1 MIFVLP
7 LSVLILLSTL
17 TLMLIKMS
25 HCCAGGVDVASGDV
39 AGGDDDVD
47 GDGKDVDD
55 SCSVLLRPQRL
66 PVLQPPT
73 QLGANTTGL
82 ANVNSDK
89 INQLRTTEETEL
101 N

>member
-1 MIFVLP
+1 
-7 LSVLILLSTL
+7 
-17 TLMLIKMS
+17 MS

-47 GDGKDVDD
+47 GDGRGVDD

-66 PVLQPPT
+66 PVLQPPS

-82 ANVNSDK
+82 ANVNSDR

-101 N
+101 KNCDHKNLENTLLLRLKKRN

>member
-39 AGGDDDVD
+39 AGGDDDVA
-47 GDGKDVDD
+47 GDGRGVDD

-66 PVLQPPT
+66 PVLQPPS

-82 ANVNSDK
+82 ANVNSD
-89 INQLRTTEETEL
+89 
-101 N
+101 

>member
-1 MIFVLP
+1 
-7 LSVLILLSTL
+7 
-17 TLMLIKMS
+17 MS

-47 GDGKDVDD
+47 GADGKDVDD

-66 PVLQPPT
+66 PVLQPPS
-73 QLGANTTGL
+73 QFGANTTRL

>member
-1 MIFVLP
+1 M
-7 LSVLILLSTL
+7 
-17 TLMLIKMS
+17 LMTMS
-25 HCCAGGVDVASGDV
+25 HCCGGGVDVASGDV

-47 GDGKDVDD
+47 GDDGKDVDD

-66 PVLQPPT
+66 PVLQPPP

>member
-1 MIFVLP
+1 M
-7 LSVLILLSTL
+7 T
-17 TLMLIKMS
+17 MS

-47 GDGKDVDD
+47 GGDGKDVDD

-66 PVLQPPT
+66 PVLQSPP
-73 QLGANTTGL
+73 QLGENTTRL
-82 ANVNSDK
+82 ANVNSDR

>member
-66 PVLQPPT
+66 PVLQPPS

>member
-1 MIFVLP
+1 M
-7 LSVLILLSTL
+7 
-17 TLMLIKMS
+17 
-25 HCCAGGVDVASGDV
+25 AGGDAAGGGDV

-47 GDGKDVDD
+47 GDGRGVDD

-82 ANVNSDK
+82 ANVNSDR
-89 INQLRTTEETEL
+89 INQLKTTEETEL